1 MEQLQQIWNQTRE
14 LYRKLPEIVRFVLE
28 TLCLLTVW
36 TASTKII
43 GLVWSQFEKIKWMQ
57 QVEAHLDKVII
68 YIPFALIA
76 VLFLLALNRIAEL
89 LNK

>member
-1 MEQLQQIWNQTRE
+1 MEQLQQIWKQTRE

-28 TLCLLTVW
+28 TLGLLTVW

-43 GLVWSQFEKIKWMQ
+43 GLVYSQFEKIKLIQ

-68 YIPFALIA
+68 YTVRAYSRIIPASSQSYRRT
-76 VLFLLALNRIAEL
+76 N
-89 LNK
+89 

>member
-1 MEQLQQIWNQTRE
+1 M
-14 LYRKLPEIVRFVLE
+14 LE
-28 TLCLLTVW
+28 TLCLLAVW
-36 TASTKII
+36 IASTKII
-43 GLVWSQFEKIKWMQ
+43 GLVWSWFEKIKWMQ

-76 VLFLLALNRIAEL
+76 VLFLLAFNRIAEL

>member
-1 MEQLQQIWNQTRE
+1 MEQLQQIWKQTRE

-28 TLCLLTVW
+28 TLGLLTVW

-43 GLVWSQFEKIKWMQ
+43 GLVYSQFEKIKLIQ

-68 YIPFALIA
+68 YILFALIA

-89 LNK
+89 INK

>member
-1 MEQLQQIWNQTRE
+1 MEQLQQIWKQTRE

-28 TLCLLTVW
+28 TLGLLTVW

-43 GLVWSQFEKIKWMQ
+43 GLVYSQFEKIKWIQ

-68 YIPFALIA
+68 YILFALIA

-89 LNK
+89 INK